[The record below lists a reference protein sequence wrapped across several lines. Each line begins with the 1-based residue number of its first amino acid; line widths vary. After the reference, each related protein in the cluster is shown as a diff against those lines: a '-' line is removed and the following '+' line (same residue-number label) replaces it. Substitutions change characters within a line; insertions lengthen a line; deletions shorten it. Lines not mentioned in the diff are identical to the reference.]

1 MIRLAV
7 ALLFAALPLPALA
20 APCPNPD
27 ALGIARVLTVD
38 ATATPRVGRKEFAET
53 LPLGPKELV
62 LTFDDGPWP
71 TTTPVVLK
79 ALKEQCVQ
87 ATFFVLGRNVAAHP
101 ELVRREFAE
110 GHSIGHHTFSHPLL
124 DHMAPA
130 AAWEQ
135 IVKGVR
141 ADERALT
148 GAARAQATTP
158 FFRFPGFASTPALL
172 DRAQAAGL
180 VVFGADVWASDWR
193 SQTPDEE
200 LKLLL
205 ERIEKVDHG
214 IVLLHDTRAQTARM
228 LPPLLRA
235 LKARGY
241 RIVHVVAAGPS
252 RPLE

>member
-1 MIRLAV
+1 MIRLV
-7 ALLFAALPLPALA
+7 VVLLVAALPFSAVA
-20 APCPNPD
+20 APCANPD
-27 ALGIARVLTVD
+27 ALGTARVLGVD
-38 ATATPRVGRKEFAET
+38 AASTPRIGRKEFPDT

-79 ALKEQCVQ
+79 ALKAQCVE

-101 ELVRREFAE
+101 ELVRRELAE

-130 AAWEQ
+130 AAWAQ

-141 ADERALT
+141 TDEQALY
-148 GAARAQATTP
+148 GQARTQATTP

-193 SQTPDEE
+193 VQTPDEE

-205 ERIEKVDHG
+205 ARVEKIDHG

-228 LPPLLRA
+228 LPALLHE
-235 LKARGY
+235 LKSRGY
-241 RIVHVVAAGPS
+241 RIVHLVPGTPS
-252 RPLE
+252 RPLD